1 GVTELPN
8 ARVWGAVKSQEILAN
23 PDSAQT
29 MADLLHFAEEIESE
43 AVDPEALWTL
53 ADHHSYE
60 LDLTYSGNAGNGFFN
75 ALFRRRGSERLMA
88 RAPGEKTTLSA
99 KPWTSYASNPLQVKA
114 ARSLMPQLRKLLNEK
129 LPDYM
134 VPSAFV
140 MLDVLPLTPNG
151 KVDKRALPAPDQS
164 RPDLEEDYVAPR
176 NPVEEVLANIWAEVL
191 RLERVGAH
199 DDFFDLGGHSLL
211 ATQVVSR
218 VRESLQVEL
227 PLRALFESPTLSSLA
242 EVIARG
248 RLERDG
254 LLSPPILPVPRRGEL
269 PLSFAQ
275 QRLWFLDQ
283 LQPDNPFYNISRGLR
298 LRGALDVNALE
309 QALNEIVRRHEVLR
323 TTFAT
328 VDDHPV
334 QVIAPSLRVD
344 LPVTDLSSLS
354 ESQREAEVW
363 RLVRQDTQQPINL
376 AHGPIMRVALLRLS
390 ADDHVL
396 LLSIHHIASD
406 GWSTVIF
413 IRELGILYE
422 AFRKGQP
429 SPLPDLPI
437 QYADY
442 AVWQRHWLQ
451 GEVLEKQLSYWREQ
465 LHGVP
470 PVLELR
476 TDHPRPE
483 NQSYRGAIH
492 SLNLPHNLVDSL
504 RTFSQQEGVTL
515 FMTLLAV
522 YQVLLW
528 RHSGQSDFIVG
539 TDVANRN
546 RVETE
551 DLIGFFVNVLPLRA
565 NLTSNPTFQELL
577 ASVRETALGAYTH
590 QDMPLDKLVEE
601 LQPERSMS
609 HNPLVQVLFVLQN
622 TPRETL
628 EVPGLTMTR
637 FGVVDTAKFDLAMF
651 LNESEEGIRL
661 ILQYNP
667 DLFDETTIQRMTSHY
682 EVLLRSVIAKQDAHL
697 TALME
702 VLAESDRQKR
712 LLDEKEFEEASLR
725 KLKGL
730 KRKTTAKS

>member
-1 GVTELPN
+1 
-8 ARVWGAVKSQEILAN
+8 
-23 PDSAQT
+23 
-29 MADLLHFAEEIESE
+29 
-43 AVDPEALWTL
+43 
-53 ADHHSYE
+53 
-60 LDLTYSGNAGNGFFN
+60 
-75 ALFRRRGSERLMA
+75 MA

-451 GEVLEKQLSYWREQ
+451 GEVLEKQLSYWRAQ